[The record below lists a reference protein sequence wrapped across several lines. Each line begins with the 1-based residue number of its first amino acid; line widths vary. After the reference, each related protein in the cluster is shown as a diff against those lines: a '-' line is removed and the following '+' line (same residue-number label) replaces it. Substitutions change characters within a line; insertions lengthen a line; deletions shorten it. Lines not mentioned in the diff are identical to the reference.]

1 MVSPKPHLTN
11 PFMPCQRP
19 KVNEKFMTDH
29 IKSTSLGPLLRL
41 VSAAAL
47 SLVLS
52 ACQMPSYSP
61 PSGPSSPSSSG
72 GGSSGGSTSSPSGS
86 SGGSNGGMPSP
97 GGGQGADSGSQNGDR
112 GENKGADSGNQ
123 SGDSGNNGADSG
135 GTGSQSGSDSA
146 GGSAGD
152 SLEDLDQALDES
164 LEGFDDNVGAQGSD
178 SAEID
183 ILSPTGGGGGVQ
195 SDSEAPL
202 FEEADAMAEANAEIE
217 SRAAEGPGV
226 DAANGADG
234 DSAPE
239 GQVGAGS
246 SGTAAND
253 IIPIPE
259 DIDDGQGDDIVLRQI
274 RDAAMKEKD
283 PVLREKLWDE
293 YRRIKN
299 Q

>member
-1 MVSPKPHLTN
+1 
-11 PFMPCQRP
+11 
-19 KVNEKFMTDH
+19 MTDH
-29 IKSTSLGPLLRL
+29 IKPTSAGPVLRMA
-41 VSAAAL
+41 SAIAL
-47 SLVLS
+47 SLVLG

-61 PSGPSSPSSSG
+61 PSGSSSPSNPSSSG

-86 SGGSNGGMPSP
+86 SGGSAGGMPSP
-97 GGGQGADSGSQNGDR
+97 GGSQGADSGSSGADSANS
-112 GENKGADSGNQ
+112 GADSGNSGAESSNSGAE
-123 SGDSGNNGADSG
+123 SGDKGPDSG
-135 GTGSQSGSDSA
+135 SQAGDSSSTGSES
-146 GGSAGD
+146 GSAGD

-164 LEGFDDNVGAQGSD
+164 LEGFDDNVGGQGSD

-217 SRAAEGPGV
+217 NRAAEGPG
-226 DAANGADG
+226 ADSA
-234 DSAPE
+234 DSAGTDGAPE
-239 GQVGAGS
+239 GQDQVGEGS
-246 SGTAAND
+246 PGTADND
-253 IIPIPE
+253 LIPIPE

>member
-1 MVSPKPHLTN
+1 
-11 PFMPCQRP
+11 
-19 KVNEKFMTDH
+19 MTDH
-29 IKSTSLGPLLRL
+29 IKPTSAGPVLRMA
-41 VSAAAL
+41 SAIAL
-47 SLVLS
+47 SLVLG

-61 PSGPSSPSSSG
+61 PSGSSSPSNPSSSG
-72 GGSSGGSTSSPSGS
+72 GGSSGGSTSSPGGS
-86 SGGSNGGMPSP
+86 SGGSAGGMPSP
-97 GGGQGADSGSQNGDR
+97 GGSQGADSGSS
-112 GENKGADSGNQ
+112 GADSGN
-123 SGDSGNNGADSG
+123 SGADSG
-135 GTGSQSGSDSA
+135 NSGAESGNSGADSGDKGPDSGSQTGDSSSA
-146 GGSAGD
+146 GSESGSAGD

-164 LEGFDDNVGAQGSD
+164 LEGFDDNVGGKGSD

-217 SRAAEGPGV
+217 NRAAEGPG
-226 DAANGADG
+226 ADSA
-234 DSAPE
+234 DSAGTDGAPE
-239 GQVGAGS
+239 GQDQVGEGS
-246 SGTAAND
+246 PGTADND
-253 IIPIPE
+253 LIPIPE

>member
-1 MVSPKPHLTN
+1 MVSPKTHLTN
-11 PFMPCQRP
+11 PCMPCPGPRA
-19 KVNEKFMTDH
+19 NENFMTDH
-29 IKSTSLGPLLRL
+29 IKPTSAGPVLRMA
-41 VSAAAL
+41 SAIAL
-47 SLVLS
+47 SLVLG

-61 PSGPSSPSSSG
+61 PSGSSNPSNPSSSG

-86 SGGSNGGMPSP
+86 SGGSAGGMPSP
-97 GGGQGADSGSQNGDR
+97 GGSQGADSGNS
-112 GENKGADSGNQ
+112 GADSESRDTDSGSQ
-123 SGDSGNNGADSG
+123 TGDSSS
-135 GTGSQSGSDSA
+135 TGSQSGSDSTS
-146 GGSAGD
+146 GSVGD

-164 LEGFDDNVGAQGSD
+164 LEGFDDNVGGQGSD
-178 SAEID
+178 TAEID
-183 ILSPTGGGGGVQ
+183 ILSPTGGGGVQ

-217 SRAAEGPGV
+217 SRAAEGPNA
-226 DAANGADG
+226 DSADNANGVEGDG
-234 DSAPE
+234 GSE
-239 GQVGAGS
+239 GQGQTEEGS

-253 IIPIPE
+253 VIPIPE

>member
-1 MVSPKPHLTN
+1 
-11 PFMPCQRP
+11 
-19 KVNEKFMTDH
+19 
-29 IKSTSLGPLLRL
+29 
-41 VSAAAL
+41 
-47 SLVLS
+47 
-52 ACQMPSYSP
+52 
-61 PSGPSSPSSSG
+61 
-72 GGSSGGSTSSPSGS
+72 
-86 SGGSNGGMPSP
+86 MPSP
-97 GGGQGADSGSQNGDR
+97 GGSQGADSGSSGADSGD
-112 GENKGADSGNQ
+112 KGADSESRGTDSGSQ
-123 SGDSGNNGADSG
+123 TGDSSS
-135 GTGSQSGSDSA
+135 TGSQSGSDSTS
-146 GGSAGD
+146 GSVGD

-164 LEGFDDNVGAQGSD
+164 LEGFDDNVGGQGSD

-217 SRAAEGPGV
+217 NRAAEGPG
-226 DAANGADG
+226 ADSA
-234 DSAPE
+234 DSAGTDGAPE
-239 GQVGAGS
+239 GQDQVGEGS
-246 SGTAAND
+246 PGTADND
-253 IIPIPE
+253 LIPIPE